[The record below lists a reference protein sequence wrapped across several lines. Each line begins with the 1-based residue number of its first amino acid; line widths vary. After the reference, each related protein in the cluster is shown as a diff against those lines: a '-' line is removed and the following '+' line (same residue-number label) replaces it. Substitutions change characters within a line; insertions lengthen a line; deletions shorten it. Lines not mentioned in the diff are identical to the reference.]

1 MTDRPIA
8 LVTGTRKGIG
18 LSLVRHLLQTGFYV
32 VGCSRGT
39 SDFQS
44 EHYEHHRVDVCVE
57 SDVLR
62 LLRHVREKGGGL
74 RVLINNAG
82 IAMMNHCLLT
92 PSSAVRAILETNVTA
107 TFVFSREA
115 AKLLR
120 QTSHARIVNLSS
132 VAVPLRLEGE
142 AIYAASKAAV
152 EMLTRILAK
161 ELAPMGI
168 TCNALGPTPVETDL
182 IRNVPSEKLKQLVSR
197 QAVPRYASMEDINNV
212 IDFFVRPESDFIT
225 GQVLY
230 LGGVS

>member
-1 MTDRPIA
+1 MTDRPVA
-8 LVTGTRKGIG
+8 VVTGSRKGIG
-18 LSLVRHLLQTGFYV
+18 LSLARYLLEAGFHV

-39 SDFQS
+39 TDFES
-44 EHYEHHRVDVCVE
+44 EHYEHHQVDVCVE
-57 SDVLR
+57 ADILR
-62 LLRHVREKGGGL
+62 LLKHVREKRGGL

-92 PSSAVRAILETNVTA
+92 PTSAVGAILETNVTA
-107 TFVFSREA
+107 TFVLSREA

-120 QTSHARIVNLSS
+120 RTPHARIVNLSS

-182 IRNVPSEKLKQLVSR
+182 IRNVPSEKLQQLVSL
-197 QAVPRYASMEDINNV
+197 QAVRRYASMEDIHNV